1 MTFSYRR
8 NGLQEAHAST
18 NPALL
23 VTAPWRHRGLIY
35 ELAKRDVLGRYRGSV
50 MGLAW
55 SVAQPLLMLAIYTTV
70 FGTFLK
76 AKWPGTQNSLQFAV
90 VLFAGLI
97 IFNFFAECLNRAP
110 TLVTSNAN
118 YVTKLVF
125 PLEILPWVTIA
136 SAGFHFLTS
145 LAVWIAFALAIYGGV
160 GWTIV
165 LLPIVLA
172 PLVAVAVGLCW
183 FIGATGV
190 YLRDLGYVTGLLTTI
205 LLFLSPVFYA
215 VDGLPPEFRALV
227 LLNPL
232 TFIVEQARA
241 VMIDARL
248 PDFGGLLAY
257 GGCSLLVAWAGLA
270 WFQKTREGFADVL

>member
-1 MTFSYRR
+1 MTFSYKR
-8 NGLQEAHAST
+8 NGLDESHSPMTLAS
-18 NPALL
+18 L
-23 VTAPWRHRGLIY
+23 VSTPWCHRGLIY

-50 MGLAW
+50 MGLTW
-55 SVAQPLLMLAIYTTV
+55 SIVQPLLMLAIYTVV
-70 FGTFLK
+70 FGTFLQS
-76 AKWPGTQNSLQFAV
+76 KWPGTENSFQFAV

-97 IFNFFAECLNRAP
+97 LFNFFAECLNRAP
-110 TLVTSNAN
+110 TIVTSNAN
-118 YVTKLVF
+118 FVTKIVF
-125 PLEILPWVTIA
+125 PLEILPWVTVA

-145 LAVWIAFALAIYGGV
+145 LAVWAGFALAIYGTLH
-160 GWTIV
+160 WTMV
-165 LLPIVLA
+165 FLPIVIL
-172 PLVAVAVGLCW
+172 PLVGVAIGLCW

-215 VDGLPPEFRALV
+215 IKGLPPEFRALV

-241 VMIDARL
+241 VMIEGAL
-248 PDFGGLLAY
+248 PDLAGLLAY